1 MGGPP
6 RADATLMI
14 GTGSITSLADAVAVT
29 AERQI
34 RRIVNG
40 LRLAAGLDRPGVGCT
55 PRTVI
60 WSRGRASL
68 MHYTAGADT
77 GRPAILLVPSLINRS
92 YIWDLRHGDSF
103 VEHLLDAGYDVLCL
117 DWGEPDAR
125 DAHNT
130 MSTYVDDYMMAAVGV
145 ATRRC
150 ATMPIVVGHCFGGL
164 IAVLWAAST
173 EQQPPALI
181 TLAAPTNWDEV
192 GPLSWLTRQGRI
204 EPEDV
209 LDETGN
215 VPPAAML
222 AAFRMIRP
230 LGDLVTYV
238 TLLDRLHDREATQA
252 IWALMVWARGHIPF
266 PGTTFVEMIR
276 KLSRENSLTTG
287 KVAFGGRIRELSSI
301 TAPFLNIYGS
311 KDHVAPPDS
320 VKPLTGLLGSN
331 NPAERELNAGHI
343 GLLVGSTMRHKT
355 MPTIL
360 DWLDAVLPQDP
371 IAEPTVPQSNS
382 PESTRRPRVG
392 ANGVRPKG

>member
-1 MGGPP
+1 M
-6 RADATLMI
+6 
-14 GTGSITSLADAVAVT
+14 TGAASITGLADYASAI
-29 AERQI
+29 ADRQI
-34 RRIVNG
+34 RRVING

-68 MHYTAGADT
+68 MHYTAGADA

-103 VEHLLDAGYDVLCL
+103 VEHLLGAGYDVLCL
-117 DWGEPDAR
+117 DWGQPDAR

-130 MSTYVDDYMMAAVGV
+130 TSTYVDDYMMAAVAA

-150 ATMPIVVGHCFGGL
+150 ASVPIVIGHCFGGL
-164 IAVLWAAST
+164 IALLWAAST

-222 AAFRMIRP
+222 AAFQMIRP
-230 LGDLVTYV
+230 LGDAVTYV
-238 TLLDRLHDREATQA
+238 TLVDRLHDREATQA

-266 PGTTFVEMIR
+266 PGATFVEMIR

-311 KDHVAPPDS
+311 KDHVAPPES
-320 VKPLTGLLGSN
+320 VKPLTGLVGSQK
-331 NPAERELNAGHI
+331 AEQRELNAGHI
-343 GLLVGSTMRHKT
+343 GLLVGSTMRAKT
-355 MPTIL
+355 MPTVIG
-360 DWLDAVLPQDP
+360 WLDEVLPRDQTTQFSAP
-371 IAEPTVPQSNS
+371 RSHS
-382 PESTRRPRVG
+382 PKSKRPRVE
-392 ANGVRPKG
+392 ANGVQP

>member
-1 MGGPP
+1 
-6 RADATLMI
+6 MI
-14 GTGSITSLADAVAVT
+14 GTASISGLADALAVT

-60 WSRGRASL
+60 WSQGRASL
-68 MHYTAGADT
+68 MHYTAGADR

-150 ATMPIVVGHCFGGL
+150 ATVPIVIGHCFGGL
-164 IAVLWAAST
+164 IALLWAASA

-222 AAFRMIRP
+222 AAFQMIRP

-238 TLLDRLHDREATQA
+238 TLLDRLHDHEATQA

-287 KVAFGGRIRELSSI
+287 KVAFGGRIRELSDI

-320 VKPLTGLLGSN
+320 VKPLTGQVGSN
-331 NPAERELNAGHI
+331 DAAERELNAGHI
-343 GLLVGSTMRHKT
+343 GLLVGSAMRRKT

-360 DWLDAVLPQDP
+360 DWLAAVLPQDQIGGP
-371 IAEPTVPQSNS
+371 SIPQSNS
-382 PESTRRPRVG
+382 PESTRTRIG